1 MTRTSAASRRFPFAL
16 ALASLPL
23 LALVAIAPGCGGGVS
38 ASELCQKACDCQ
50 GSCPDSALDEC
61 VTQLERAQETAD
73 DVGCGSEYDDYL
85 GCIDELLDTC
95 STDIEDS
102 CGAEARDL
110 QSCASG
116 SSSGADDTTSPGD
129 PGGSDADAC
138 AELYLAVRDC
148 PDYEVSE
155 PTEACSAQDLQIAQC
170 MLDYGGDLCDASVL
184 QEASAACQPD

>member
-1 MTRTSAASRRFPFAL
+1 MSRPHVAPRRFSLVL

-23 LALVAIAPGCGGGVS
+23 FALLAAAPGCGGSVS
-38 ASELCQKACDCQ
+38 AAELCEKACECQ

-95 STDIEDS
+95 STDIEES
-102 CGAEARDL
+102 CGAEASAL

-116 SSSGADDTTSPGD
+116 GFGEDDDTSVDGPGSSD
-129 PGGSDADAC
+129 PGAC
-138 AELYLAVRDC
+138 DELYLAVRDC

-155 PTEACSAQDLQIAQC
+155 PTEACSEQDQQIARC
-170 MLDYGGDLCDASVL
+170 MLDYGGDLCDTTVL
-184 QEASAACQPD
+184 QEAAAACQTP